1 MMDITS
7 LLKMY
12 KNNLASEGSLN
23 TDSFISPPEKFND
36 KILTLSDGVYKPLSK
51 MLQERFD
58 FCGEWKNA
66 YLSQDWLSLSSI
78 NNWQNSKK
86 ILEWIEL
93 RKENSYPGDLLEDHP
108 PENIAI
114 FSINPYEPEE
124 IYLFWGKD
132 EEEPQI
138 WHYFGA
144 DFYTFNNLERFLLY
158 VNGIIGDEDT
168 VRK

>member
-1 MMDITS
+1 MKILS
-7 LLKMY
+7 LLEMHK
-12 KNNLASEGSLN
+12 KNMALKGFLN
-23 TDSFISPPEKFND
+23 ADSFIFPPEDVDN
-36 KILTLSDGVYKPLSK
+36 KISTLSSGTYRPLSQ
-51 MLQERFD
+51 MLRERFD

-66 YLSQDWLSLSSI
+66 YLSQDWLPLSSI
-78 NNWQNSKK
+78 NNWGGDKK
-86 ILEWIEL
+86 ISDWVNI

-108 PENIAI
+108 PENVSI

-124 IYLFWGKD
+124 IYLLWGKD
-132 EEEPQI
+132 GEEPQV

-144 DFYTFNNLERFLLY
+144 DFYTFNNLEKFLLY